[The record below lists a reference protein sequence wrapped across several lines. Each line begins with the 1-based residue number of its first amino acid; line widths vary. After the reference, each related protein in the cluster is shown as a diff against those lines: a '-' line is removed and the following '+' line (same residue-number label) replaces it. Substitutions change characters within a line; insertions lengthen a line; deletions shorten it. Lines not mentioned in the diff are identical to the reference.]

1 MRNESTS
8 WQRAIGAMDVT
19 FGHGR
24 EAAYQVLRSNAEAKR
39 IYDCAIVALVETQK
53 TSYPDAVQP
62 YAAAIRMVRE
72 AIEELFGPMADLESE
87 EAVLLRG
94 PEPHHDA
101 EAIIAALQRVN
112 ERRIAPE
119 AMASVL
125 SAVGGKVEVPRHM
138 MENPPREIIAYED
151 LGSNSI
157 VYQVK
162 R

>member
-1 MRNESTS
+1 MKNESTS
-8 WQRAIGAMDVT
+8 WSRAIAAMDMT

-53 TSYPDAVQP
+53 TSYADAAQP

-72 AIEELFGPMADLESE
+72 AIEELFGPAANIESE

-101 EAIIAALQRVN
+101 EAIIAALQRVK
-112 ERRIAPE
+112 EHSLEPALREWRRQNTMPGHEKYHTSYDE
-119 AMASVL
+119 ALLRAIN
-125 SAVGGKVEVPRHM
+125 ARYRP
-138 MENPPREIIAYED
+138 
-151 LGSNSI
+151 
-157 VYQVK
+157 
-162 R
+162 